1 MSIRWNYAYLTMM
14 NIAGRTVFDLWQNS
28 STVFSIGMSK
38 CITPSHTITDRKSP
52 GWNTK
57 SKELTDR
64 KSSKVWFGKR
74 MHIIRGTVHHIT
86 ICGKFETTHSDM
98 VTNRALQGKKN
109 GLEKVQDYS
118 LSENDNEFYHTKFTD
133 NGMANNGE
141 MSNCFKLLNR
151 RRQQG
156 QITNIPMGRIHILVL
171 NIKWVS

>member
-1 MSIRWNYAYLTMM
+1 
-14 NIAGRTVFDLWQNS
+14 
-28 STVFSIGMSK
+28 
-38 CITPSHTITDRKSP
+38 
-52 GWNTK
+52 
-57 SKELTDR
+57 
-64 KSSKVWFGKR
+64 
-74 MHIIRGTVHHIT
+74 
-86 ICGKFETTHSDM
+86 M

-109 GLEKVQDYS
+109 GLEKVQNYS

-171 NIKWVS
+171 NIK